1 MEDALDMT
9 ARLLEVTKED
19 VDRFVNTHEVK
30 WSEGV
35 DELIAYL
42 KAQGKVLY
50 VVSGSVEDVRKGSD
64 NDGRFVFPGASDS
77 ESTRIISCAIVSCTT
92 RAGSVSDSTSPLR
105 RVITE
110 ERRR

>member
-42 KAQGKVLY
+42 
-50 VVSGSVEDVRKGSD
+50 
-64 NDGRFVFPGASDS
+64 
-77 ESTRIISCAIVSCTT
+77 
-92 RAGSVSDSTSPLR
+92 
-105 RVITE
+105 
-110 ERRR
+110 